1 MIGHF
6 VHGHGPVRA
15 LVLHGW
21 FGDWRVF
28 ESMLPALDPER
39 FTFAFMDYRGY
50 GASMGL
56 AGPFDLATIA
66 NDALRLADHLGW
78 ERFSLVGHS
87 MGGKAAL
94 KVATLASRRVE
105 RILGVTPVWAGRTPF
120 DEATLGFFRS
130 AADDPAVRAAIIH
143 ATTGE
148 RLPRVWSESLADRS
162 LASSRK
168 DAFASYFEAWAM
180 EDFAAEVGSLSH
192 EILVVVGAA
201 DGGVTQEATQA
212 TWGAM
217 LPGVTIEVFEAV
229 GHYPMLEA
237 PPRLARVFEAFLDRQ
252 P

>member
-6 VHGHGPVRA
+6 VHGHGPVRV

-28 ESMLPALDPER
+28 EGMLPALDPER

-50 GASMGL
+50 GASVKLG
-56 AGPFDLATIA
+56 GPYDLSTIVD
-66 NDALRLADHLGW
+66 DALGLADHLGW
-78 ERFSLVGHS
+78 DRFSLVGHS

-94 KVATLASRRVE
+94 KVATLAPHRVE
-105 RILGVTPVWAGRTPF
+105 RILGLTPVWAGKPPF
-120 DEATLGFFRS
+120 DEETLGFFRS

-148 RLPRVWSESLADRS
+148 RLPRAWSGALADRS

-168 DAFASYFEAWAM
+168 DAFGRYFEAWAM
-180 EDFAAEVGSLSH
+180 EDFAAEIGGLSH
-192 EILVVVGAA
+192 EILVVVGAC
-201 DGGVTQEATQA
+201 DSGVTEEATRT

-217 LPGVTIEVFEAV
+217 LPRVAIEVLEAV

-237 PPRLARVFEAFLDRQ
+237 PPRLARVFEEFLDR
-252 P
+252 